1 MAQLLPAAAPPPRI
15 DLGELKSQLADQLG
29 PERARRY
36 FGYLHQLLSQKLSK
50 TQFDRLCFSTLGRE
64 NVSLHNQLIQSVI
77 KNAFLAKTPPPVKKP
92 SQRDDLLKPPHSLA
106 WSGNE
111 ILPRSPKRRRSVT
124 QRSKPGLY
132 ERAAVSVLENGG
144 FHCHDLKRRQEGDG
158 GEQAEQPEKMRR
170 LESNGGDDVLPGEER
185 GFIRRQNYESLSHA
199 PLEAPLGIP
208 FFPPSA
214 GSARRLLSPV
224 GSTTNGSFRSCSDTA
239 ELCGTEDLRKRM
251 ERIAERH
258 GLGGVELDSANLLNN
273 GLDAY
278 LKRLIKSS
286 LELVR
291 TKVPPKATK
300 QPVPKQKAYN
310 KPINGVRP
318 DSSTH
323 IHGGSPLDVQEKNCF
338 LIALQDF
345 TIAMKLNP
353 HQLGQDASL
362 WLEKISLHSFE

>member
-1 MAQLLPAAAPPPRI
+1 MPPPRI

-50 TQFDRLCFSTLGRE
+50 PQFDKLCFSTLGRE
-64 NVSLHNQLIQSVI
+64 NVPLHNQLIQSVI
-77 KNAFLAKTPPPVKKP
+77 KNAFLAKIPPP
-92 SQRDDLLKPPHSLA
+92 
-106 WSGNE
+106 
-111 ILPRSPKRRRSVT
+111 
-124 QRSKPGLY
+124 
-132 ERAAVSVLENGG
+132 
-144 FHCHDLKRRQEGDG
+144 
-158 GEQAEQPEKMRR
+158 
-170 LESNGGDDVLPGEER
+170 
-185 GFIRRQNYESLSHA
+185 SHG
-199 PLEAPLGIP
+199 PVEAPLGIP
-208 FFPPSA
+208 FFPSSA
-214 GSARRLLSPV
+214 GRVGRLMSPV
-224 GSTTNGSFRSCSDTA
+224 GSTTIGSFRSFSDTA
-239 ELCGTEDLRKRM
+239 ELCGAEDLRNRM

-291 TKVPPKATK
+291 TRVAPTTIKK
-300 QPVPKQKAYN
+300 PVPKQKAYD
-310 KPINGVRP
+310 KPINGVQL

-323 IHGGSPLDVQEKNCF
+323 VHGGSPLDV
-338 LIALQDF
+338 QDF

-362 WLEKISLHSFE
+362 WLEKICLHSFE